1 MFKKPNEIS
10 NLGATPLRSPID
22 DALGDGGSSPQLPLR
37 FYSLVQDLEIGFE
50 AFLTSYSD
58 AFNSNWNSE
67 TVYGR
72 MDPLYTF
79 QNTQRAIN
87 LSFTVANVT
96 SNKISTGVPN
106 NWFAMERINKFF
118 QFLYPRYQ
126 SANNA
131 LSINQAPLVRIR
143 FGNMICNSSTTSVG
157 TAKEGGL
164 LAVITSLTMTPQ
176 VEHGFSK
183 IEQNGQ
189 LLTHPNFLDLS
200 VAFNVVHEKDKL
212 YNGSGE
218 TANLAFPYGD
228 FNAGGAQ
235 AAAGDFASTMLNG
248 TPADLSTPPLTSAGY
263 DFDPLRG
270 VSTPDR
276 EIEIPPAPNFDGDF
290 PPDPSFSLSRTF
302 DALGGSTDDPNL
314 DPIGSNNPEYWR

>member
-1 MFKKPNEIS
+1 MFKKPSEIS

-37 FYSLVQDLEIGFE
+37 FYSLVQDREIGFE

-58 AFNSNWNSE
+58 ALNSNWNSE
-67 TVYGR
+67 TVFGR

-96 SNKISTGVPN
+96 SNKTPTGRTPE
-106 NWFAMERINKFF
+106 NWFAMERINSFF

-126 SANNA
+126 NSNNA
-131 LSINQAPLVRIR
+131 LTINQAPLVRIR

-157 TAKEGGL
+157 DAKEGGL

-183 IEQNGQ
+183 IEHNGQ
-189 LLTHPNFLDLS
+189 LLTHPNFVDLS
-200 VAFNVVHEKDKL
+200 VAFNVVHETDKL
-212 YNGSGE
+212 FSGE
-218 TANLAFPYGD
+218 TANTAFPYGD
-228 FNAGGAQ
+228 FHGALQ
-235 AAAGDFASTMLNG
+235 NELGAFAESLDFASTMLG
-248 TPADLSTPPLTSAGY
+248 GIPDPLALQDLPL
-263 DFDPLRG
+263 FDPTTNVDTIDQQR
-270 VSTPDR
+270 S
-276 EIEIPPAPNFDGDF
+276 IPPKPNFDGDF
-290 PPDPSFSLSRTF
+290 PPDPSFSLSNTF
-302 DALGGSTDDPNL
+302 DALGGTGDIDFSAFD
-314 DPIGSNNPEYWR
+314 EYGPK